1 MLNPLFFQASK
12 DKRAKLAALFTWGHF
27 DCREKDNLSKLR
39 DTIVRDVALK
49 QHGLGAAGIATPSE
63 AKPVKKQALLELLD
77 DPSLFL
83 PSQEAPSASGPFD
96 VTKVKSGA
104 ILHVFEKNSRT
115 MATTPVESDND
126 DE

>member
-49 QHGLGAAGIATPSE
+49 QHGLGAAGRNITLYHLYICIWF
-63 AKPVKKQALLELLD
+63 QAMLWGACGSGGGAGAVASSPG
-77 DPSLFL
+77 DPR
-83 PSQEAPSASGPFD
+83 SGLSS
-96 VTKVKSGA
+96 KGA
-104 ILHVFEKNSRT
+104 EEVYTN
-115 MATTPVESDND
+115 
-126 DE
+126 